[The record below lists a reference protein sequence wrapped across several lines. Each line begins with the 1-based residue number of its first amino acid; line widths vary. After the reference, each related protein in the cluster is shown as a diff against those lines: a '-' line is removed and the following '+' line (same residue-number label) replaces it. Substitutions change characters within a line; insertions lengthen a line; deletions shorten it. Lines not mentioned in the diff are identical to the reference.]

1 MMHIQFQMILLLPPI
16 LLPLHPP
23 PVLLSLSQKIIS
35 HLLQLLSTSVMEL
48 PNHLL
53 SYLTVLLA
61 SLRDTLPYYP
71 KDATP
76 RPSINSL
83 EILSLEPSAV
93 TNK

>member
-1 MMHIQFQMILLLPPI
+1 MILLLPPI

-23 PVLLSLSQKIIS
+23 PVPLFPNQKIIFLS
-35 HLLQLLSTSVMEL
+35 LQLLSTSVMEL
-48 PNHLL
+48 PDHLL
-53 SYLTVLLA
+53 SYLTVVLALLG
-61 SLRDTLPYYP
+61 DTLPYYP

-83 EILSLEPSAV
+83 EKLSLVPSAV

>member
-1 MMHIQFQMILLLPPI
+1 
-16 LLPLHPP
+16 
-23 PVLLSLSQKIIS
+23 
-35 HLLQLLSTSVMEL
+35 MEL
-48 PNHLL
+48 LDHLL
-53 SYLTVLLA
+53 SYLTVVLALLG
-61 SLRDTLPYYP
+61 DTLPYYP